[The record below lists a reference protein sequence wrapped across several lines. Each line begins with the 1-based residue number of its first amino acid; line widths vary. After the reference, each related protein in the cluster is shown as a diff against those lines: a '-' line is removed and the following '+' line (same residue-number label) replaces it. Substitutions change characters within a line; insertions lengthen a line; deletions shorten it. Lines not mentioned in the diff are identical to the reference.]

1 VIFIATSP
9 RPLYLQKAGVPHIYF
24 PPFTRSELISLVTL
38 HPPPIPVP
46 QSQHNPTCAETS
58 LLQKLYVQFAAT
70 VYDSIVGPTAS
81 TSLPTFRS
89 ACSKLWPRFIWPYI
103 SGEQPPGKAKSWDFA
118 RLLVRN
124 RALFQTEAE
133 QILIE
138 RLQPLG
144 GAWTF
149 EELEA
154 AAATPPAAAIDKPLA
169 GETIASTAAT
179 TTTKPPLLK
188 HFSALILISSYLAS
202 HTPPKLDILLF
213 SRLSASSKSHRV
225 RKSYH
230 RRKLFQSP
238 SSKEFPAS
246 AGTTPTKPRAL
257 SSTLDLKLN
266 IPRPFTLERLLAIV
280 RAIHPHGVPNRKGIA
295 DRVYCHLAELERLRL
310 VVPASGGGATAS
322 YDDEEKWRVNVS
334 REWIEDIA
342 QKWGIGLAEFE
353 VGGS

>member
-1 VIFIATSP
+1 
-9 RPLYLQKAGVPHIYF
+9 
-24 PPFTRSELISLVTL
+24 
-38 HPPPIPVP
+38 VP

-58 LLQKLYVQFAAT
+58 LLQRLHVQFAAT

-89 ACSKLWPRFIWPYI
+89 ACSKLWPRFIWPHI

-124 RALFQTEAE
+124 RALFQAEAE
-133 QILIE
+133 QTLVE

-149 EELEA
+149 EELETA
-154 AAATPPAAAIDKPLA
+154 AAAPPSTAIDKPLSGA
-169 GETIASTAAT
+169 TTAST
-179 TTTKPPLLK
+179 TTTHPSPSAKPPLLK
-188 HFSALILISSYLAS
+188 HFSALLLTSSYLAS

-246 AGTTPTKPRAL
+246 AGTTPTKSRAL

-280 RAIHPHGVPNRKGIA
+280 RAIHPHGIPNRKGIA
-295 DRVYCHLAELERLRL
+295 DRVYGHLAELERLRL
-310 VVPASGGGATAS
+310 VVPASGVGTAAS
-322 YDDEEKWRVNVS
+322 YDDEEKWRVNVG
-334 REWIEDIA
+334 REWVEDIA

>member
-1 VIFIATSP
+1 
-9 RPLYLQKAGVPHIYF
+9 
-24 PPFTRSELISLVTL
+24 VTL
-38 HPPPIPVP
+38 HPPPTLVP

-58 LLQKLYVQFAAT
+58 LLQKLHVQFAAT

-81 TSLPTFRS
+81 TSLPAFRS

-103 SGEQPPGKAKSWDFA
+103 SGEQPPGKAKNWDFA

-133 QILIE
+133 QTLVE
-138 RLQPLG
+138 RLQPPG

-154 AAATPPAAAIDKPLA
+154 AAAALPASAIDKPLA
-169 GETIASTAAT
+169 GATTALT
-179 TTTKPPLLK
+179 TTTISSPPTKTPLLK
-188 HFSALILISSYLAS
+188 HFSAILLTSSYLAS

-246 AGTTPTKPRAL
+246 AGTTPTKSRAL
-257 SSTLDLKLN
+257 PSTLDLKLN
-266 IPRPFTLERLLAIV
+266 IPRAFTLERLLAIV

-295 DRVYCHLAELERLRL
+295 DRVYRHLAELERLRL
-310 VVPASGGGATAS
+310 VVPASGGGAAAS

>member
-1 VIFIATSP
+1 VTNVNSVNTSP
-9 RPLYLQKAGVPHIYF
+9 LRK
-24 PPFTRSELISLVTL
+24 L
-38 HPPPIPVP
+38 H
-46 QSQHNPTCAETS
+46 
-58 LLQKLYVQFAAT
+58 LQFAAT
-70 VYDSIVGPTAS
+70 VYDSLVGPTAS
-81 TSLPTFRS
+81 MSLPIFRS
-89 ACSKLWPRFIWPYI
+89 TCSKLWPRFIWPYT

-133 QILIE
+133 QTLVE
-138 RLQPLG
+138 RLQPLS

-154 AAATPPAAAIDKPLA
+154 AAASSEKPRA
-169 GETIASTAAT
+169 ET
-179 TTTKPPLLK
+179 TTTAAITSKPTTIATISVPSTPPLLK
-188 HFSALILISSYLAS
+188 HFSALLLTSSYLAS

-213 SRLSASSKSHRV
+213 SHLSASSKSNRV

-238 SSKEFPAS
+238 SAS
-246 AGTTPTKPRAL
+246 NATTKSSTSRA

-295 DRVYCHLAELERLRL
+295 DRVYRHLAELERLRL
-310 VVPASGGGATAS
+310 VVPASGGIAA
-322 YDDEEKWRVNVS
+322 YEDEEKWRVNVS
-334 REWIEDIA
+334 REWVEDMA
-342 QKWGIGLAEFE
+342 RQWSIGLSEFE
-353 VGGS
+353 VGSS